1 MHSNRKWIAA
11 VAVIVVVG
19 VVAALASGAFSSRVG
34 PGVAPRATTRAPHRH
49 TLRPV
54 YDPPNQA
61 NSTTS
66 SAQQQAENT
75 RIAEAAP
82 SPAQWALVEALKLPA
97 PATSAQF
104 PAIPHATRQN
114 PDSYATAFVSEL
126 LGIDFAKESRG
137 LLLSWAVS
145 ETSPETMPGTP
156 ASVAGKFL
164 YYTLTASGSP
174 IPSATR
180 WAANAAT
187 GVIWSVSDVTMTSP
201 PTWSQAL
208 ATGWQP
214 PDLRMDFLD
223 VTGDLNVSQ
232 PGRPSAVKPFSLLL
246 GLGTAKYHH
255 GYGAMSVNNW
265 RVG

>member
-75 RIAEAAP
+75 KIAKSAP
-82 SPAQWALVEALKLPA
+82 SPAQWASVEALKLPV
-97 PATSAQF
+97 PATSTQF
-104 PAIPHATRQN
+104 PAISHATRQN
-114 PDSYATAFVSEL
+114 PDSYAAAFVGEL
-126 LGIDFAKESRG
+126 LRIDFAKESRLS
-137 LLLSWAVS
+137 LLAWAVS

-156 ASVAGKFL
+156 SSVASKFL

-174 IPSATR
+174 IPSAAR
-180 WAANAAT
+180 WAANAAS
-187 GVIWSVSDVTMTSP
+187 GVTWSVSHVTMTSP
-201 PTWSQAL
+201 PTWTQAL

-214 PDLRMDFLD
+214 PDPRMDFLD
-223 VTGDLNVSQ
+223 VTGDLTVTKTGQAS
-232 PGRPSAVKPFSLLL
+232 SVKAFSLLL
-246 GLGTAKYHH
+246 GLGTAQYHH
-255 GYGAMSVNNW
+255 GYGTMSLNNW
-265 RVG
+265 TVG